1 MKCGAFTKTY
11 LLNTYCVYSHV
22 PSLRHGTER
31 DKVPDSGA
39 SVHQG
44 GGAQGQ

>member
-1 MKCGAFTKTY
+1 MKAY
-11 LLNTYCVYSHV
+11 LVNTYCVYSHV
-22 PSLRHGTER
+22 LDTKHGTER